1 MPEQRYEVFQEK
13 RDSPPPSTKGFFSD
27 TMVTNYTDHP
37 VVAVDMFNKKHVV
50 TPLTHV
56 AQAQGLIELTYRS
69 TDTPRVDP
77 TKRYA
82 TVEKAIDATRV
93 TINSEELNLGPV
105 YVEELEIVICSL
117 EQAPAV
123 NHPKATSV
131 YETAIRNASIT
142 FSRSDNFPTLR
153 VYANDPSGTLTEI
166 YAYMFGTIVRV
177 PVTNLP
183 NREGSIAVVITSYG
197 KVVFQKLYTI
207 GEFLNKNKFITE
219 RNSPVLCI
227 GLNRVMVEHYA
238 KAHERE
244 TEQIPEE
251 TLQLLKAEAVAELT
265 ATHKKELSALQTKL
279 DNATWECN
287 QTKQQNQAL
296 TFSLAELKNQ
306 NAVYQSQ
313 INGYKAM
320 FGCQEQQHL
329 LTRASLQTDMVREKT
344 KQAKIASDTEQVKQ
358 SEVIWKVFGGAI
370 IAISTALITSYLKG
384 SK

>member
-1 MPEQRYEVFQEK
+1 MPEQRYEVLQEK
-13 RDSPPPSTKGFFSD
+13 RESPPLSSKGFFCD
-27 TMVTNYTDHP
+27 VMVSNYTDHP
-37 VVAVDMFNKKHVV
+37 VIVVDMFNKKHVV
-50 TPLTHV
+50 TPVTHV

-77 TKRYA
+77 TQRYA
-82 TVEKAIDATRV
+82 TVEKAIDATRIK
-93 TINSEELNLGPV
+93 INSEELNLGPV
-105 YVEELEIVICSL
+105 YVEELEMVVCSL

-131 YETAIRNASIT
+131 YETAIRNASIV
-142 FSRSDNFPTLR
+142 FSRNDNFPTLR

-219 RNSPVLCI
+219 RNSPVLCV

-251 TLQLLKAEAVAELT
+251 TLQLLKAEAVEELT
-265 ATHKKELSALQTKL
+265 DRHKKELSALQTKL

-296 TFSLAELKNQ
+296 SFSLAELKNQ
-306 NAVYQSQ
+306 NTVYLSQ
-313 INGYKAM
+313 INGYKAI
-320 FGCQEQQHL
+320 FGCQEQQQL
-329 LTRASLQTDMVREKT
+329 MTRASLQTDMVREKT
-344 KQAKIASDTEQVKQ
+344 KQARIATDTEQVKQ
-358 SEVIWKVFGGAI
+358 KEVVWKVFGGAI

-384 SK
+384 KK